1 MIPKYLDM
9 VMWFVHDY
17 ENTCSYGLFT
27 FSFMLVIVT
36 MMVVMIIN
44 ESNIVDGGPLI
55 VCSILLIVF
64 VILYKII
71 AAALWPYVRCL
82 IRCDQCNFAFV
93 G

>member
-1 MIPKYLDM
+1 
-9 VMWFVHDY
+9 MWFVHDY

-64 VILYKII
+64 VILYKITYGVLLDVI
-71 AAALWPYVRCL
+71 NAILL
-82 IRCDQCNFAFV
+82 L
-93 G
+93 

>member
-64 VILYKII
+64 VILYKITYGVLLDVI
-71 AAALWPYVRCL
+71 NAILL
-82 IRCDQCNFAFV
+82 L
-93 G
+93 